1 MAECKE
7 APTPQQLYN
16 KKVLERIDGVQF
28 LHPEFASIVRD
39 LRLVMRQHKMPF
51 IIYETYRTPARQK
64 KLISLGFSTI
74 RDPMKNPH
82 VNGVAVDVL
91 IDARAARTLNPQPI
105 SEITSPNINQ
115 GQPSF
120 GCEDPG
126 AYNIGVNMVEEK
138 GKKPRTVVKDQVVL
152 DFWNYLGKLI
162 DRQFPDLIWGGTFNM
177 KEGDLIGT
185 DPPHI
190 EYRHA
195 NRLIRGGV
203 SRNALRAQGNPG
215 LGGRMR

>member
-1 MAECKE
+1 MAKCREG
-7 APTPQQLYN
+7 PTAQQLYN
-16 KKVLERIDGVQF
+16 KKMLERIDGVQY
-28 LHPEFASIVRD
+28 LHPEFATIIRD

-64 KLISLGFSTI
+64 KLVSLGFSKI

-91 IDARAARTLNPQPI
+91 IDARAVRTLNPQPI
-105 SEITSPNINQ
+105 SELTNPNLNQ
-115 GQPSF
+115 SQPSF
-120 GCEDPG
+120 GCDDPG
-126 AYNIGVNMVEEK
+126 AYNIGVNVVEEAGK
-138 GKKPRTVVKDQVVL
+138 GARTIVKDQVVL

-162 DRQFPDLIWGGTFNM
+162 DRQFPELVWGGTFNM

-195 NRLIRGGV
+195 HRLTQGGV
-203 SRNALRAQGNPG
+203 SINVLKAQGNPG
-215 LGGRMR
+215 LEGRRK